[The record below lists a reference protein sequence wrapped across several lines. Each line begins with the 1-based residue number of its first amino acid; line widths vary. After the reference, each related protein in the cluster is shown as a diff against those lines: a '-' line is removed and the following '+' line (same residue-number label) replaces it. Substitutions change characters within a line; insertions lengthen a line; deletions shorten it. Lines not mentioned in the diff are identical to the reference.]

1 MHAGC
6 IKPVDQFRCEGENLD
21 RHVEFTCCLLVGQD
35 TLENEMSSSQEGL
48 LVK

>member
-1 MHAGC
+1 MLAALSLW
-6 IKPVDQFRCEGENLD
+6 IVSDVRGENLD
-21 RHVEFTCCLLVGQD
+21 RHEEFTCCLRVGQD